1 MDSPAVCCLSRVTE
15 DSSDSFCAAKNW
27 YVKSDKGN
35 GNNNLPD
42 DVDFASAS
50 TGVTTSSGNIFR
62 CSPFIDVDVDEGPGF
77 PVGVG
82 GGVVLC
88 LGITHSAG
96 VWFSFWLISQVS
108 CKTSDEK

>member
-1 MDSPAVCCLSRVTE
+1 MIRFAQLKTGTLK
-15 DSSDSFCAAKNW
+15 AT
-27 YVKSDKGN
+27 KGT
-35 GNNNLPD
+35 GTINNLPD
-42 DVDFASAS
+42 DVGFASAS
-50 TGVTTSSGNIFR
+50 TGVTTSSGNTFR
-62 CSPFIDVDVDEGPGF
+62 RSPFIDVDADEGPGF